1 MILNLTDILTAEGRT
16 VKKEIEFTPSVLEY
30 SGCQYPVLE
39 KQPVFLTI
47 SSKGKGR
54 AEVAIE
60 LEMTVGL
67 CCDRCLKEV
76 PYHFSLKFSRQVFIP
91 ELEAAVSEEEQD
103 TGLFGYQFDVDDLIY
118 DEISVEWPMKVLCK
132 PDCKGICSVCG
143 GDLNEGTCG
152 CDTFVPDP
160 RLAAIKDIFNAGK
173 EV

>member
-76 PYHFSLKFSRQVFIP
+76 PYHFSLKFLRQVFIP

-132 PDCKGICSVCG
+132 PDCKGICSRCG
-143 GDLNEGTCG
+143 ANLNIQTCD
-152 CDTFVPDP
+152 CDTTGLDP
-160 RLAAIKDIFNAGK
+160 RMAAIKDIFSKFK